1 MFEINGKNYV
11 LKYNLKRVEMIENA
25 IGMPTMADLSSHKG
39 MLGLTA
45 LKTYFA
51 YGLKEEGSDAFV
63 APKIGMEMAEALIEN
78 EGYMAVNGAVLEA
91 LERDCPVFF
100 QGA

>member
-25 IGMPTMADLSSHKG
+25 TGVPMMSDLYSHRS
-39 MLGLTA
+39 MMGLTA

-51 YGLKEEGSDAFV
+51 YGLKEEGADAFV
-63 APKIGMEMAEALIEN
+63 APKKGMEMAEAMIEN
-78 EGYMAVNGAVLEA
+78 EGYLAVNGAVLEA
-91 LERDCPVFF
+91 LERDCPFFF

>member
-11 LKYNLKRVEMIENA
+11 LKYNLNRVEMIENA
-25 IGMPTMADLSSHKG
+25 VGMPTMADLNSHRG
-39 MLGLTA
+39 MLGITA

-51 YGLKEEGSDAFV
+51 YGLKEEGADTFV
-63 APKIGMEMAEALIEN
+63 APKKGMEMARDLIEN
-78 EGYMAVNGAVLEA
+78 EGYMRVNGAVLEA
-91 LERDCPVFF
+91 LERDCPFFF

>member
-1 MFEINGKNYV
+1 MFEINGKTYV

-25 IGMPTMADLSSHKG
+25 TGVPMMSDLYSHRS
-39 MLGLTA
+39 MMSLTA

-63 APKIGMEMAEALIEN
+63 APKKGMEMAEALIES
-78 EGYMAVNGAVLEA
+78 EGYLAVNGAVLEA
-91 LERDCPVFF
+91 LERDCPFFF

>member
-1 MFEINGKNYV
+1 MFEIGKKTYV
-11 LKYNLKRVEMIENA
+11 LKYNMKRVEMIENA
-25 IGMPTMADLSSHKG
+25 VGMPMMAELAAHKG

-51 YGLKEEGSDAFV
+51 YGLKEEGADVFV
-63 APKIGMEMAEALIEN
+63 KPKDGMEMAEKLIES
-78 EGYMAVNGAVLEA
+78 EGYIAVNGAVLEA
-91 LERDCPVFF
+91 LERDCPFFF

>member
-1 MFEINGKNYV
+1 MFEINGKTYV

-25 IGMPTMADLSSHKG
+25 IGMPMMADLNAHRA
-39 MLGLTA
+39 MLSITA

-51 YGLKEEGSDAFV
+51 YGAKEEGSDTFV
-63 APKIGMEMAEALIEN
+63 APKNGMEMAEALIEN

-91 LERDCPVFF
+91 LERDCPFFF

>member
-1 MFEINGKNYV
+1 MFEINEKNYV

-25 IGMPTMADLSSHKG
+25 VGMPTMADLSSHKG

-51 YGLKEEGSDAFV
+51 YGLKEDGADVFV
-63 APKIGMEMAEALIEN
+63 APKKGMEMAEALIEN
-78 EGYMAVNGAVLEA
+78 EGYMAVNGAVLDA
-91 LERDCPVFF
+91 LERDCPFFF

>member
-25 IGMPTMADLSSHKG
+25 VGMPTMAEMQAHRG
-39 MLGLTA
+39 MLGLTS

-51 YGLKEEGSDAFV
+51 YGLKEEGSDVFV
-63 APKIGMEMAEALIEN
+63 KPKEGMTMAEALIKN
-78 EGYMAVNGAVLEA
+78 EGYMAVNGSVLEA
-91 LERDCPVFF
+91 LERDCPFFF

>member
-11 LKYNLKRVEMIENA
+11 LKYNLKRVELIENA
-25 IGMPTMADLSSHKG
+25 VGMPTMAELSSHRG

-51 YGLKEEGSDAFV
+51 YGAKEEGADTFV
-63 APKIGMEMAEALIEN
+63 APKKGMEMAENLIESA
-78 EGYMAVNGAVLEA
+78 GYMAVNGAVLEA
-91 LERDCPVFF
+91 LERDCPFF
-100 QGA
+100 FRGA

>member
-1 MFEINGKNYV
+1 MFEINGKTYV

-25 IGMPTMADLSSHKG
+25 VGMPTMAEMQSHRG
-39 MLGLTA
+39 MLGLTS

-63 APKIGMEMAEALIEN
+63 KPKEGMVMAEAMIEN
-78 EGYMAVNGAVLEA
+78 EGYLAVNGSVLEA
-91 LERDCPVFF
+91 LERDCPFFF

>member
-1 MFEINGKNYV
+1 MFEIGKKMYV
-11 LKYNLKRVEMIENA
+11 LKYNMKRVEMIENA
-25 IGMPTMADLSSHKG
+25 VGMPMMAELAAHKG

-51 YGLKEEGSDAFV
+51 YGLKEEGADVFV
-63 APKIGMEMAEALIEN
+63 KPKDGMEMAEKLIES
-78 EGYMAVNGAVLEA
+78 EGYIAVNGAVLEA
-91 LERDCPVFF
+91 LDRDCPFFF

>member
-25 IGMPTMADLSSHKG
+25 VGMPTMAELNAHKG
-39 MLGLTA
+39 LLGVTA

-51 YGLKEEGSDAFV
+51 YGLKEEGSDVFV
-63 APKIGMEMAEALIEN
+63 APKKGLDMAEALIEN
-78 EGYMAVNGAVLEA
+78 EGYLAVNGAVLEA
-91 LERDCPVFF
+91 IERDCPFFF

>member
-1 MFEINGKNYV
+1 MFEIGKKMYV
-11 LKYNLKRVEMIENA
+11 LKYNMKRVEMIENA
-25 IGMPTMADLSSHKG
+25 VGMPMMAELAAHKG

-51 YGLKEEGSDAFV
+51 YGLKEEGADVFV
-63 APKIGMEMAEALIEN
+63 KPKDGMEMAEKLIES
-78 EGYMAVNGAVLEA
+78 EGYIAVNGAVLEA
-91 LERDCPVFF
+91 LERDCPFFF

>member
-25 IGMPTMADLSSHKG
+25 VGMPTMADLSSHKG

-51 YGLKEEGSDAFV
+51 YGLKEEESDAFV
-63 APKIGMEMAEALIEN
+63 APKKGMEMAEALIEN
-78 EGYMAVNGAVLEA
+78 EGYMSVNGAVLEA
-91 LERDCPVFF
+91 LERDCPFFF

>member
-25 IGMPTMADLSSHKG
+25 VGMPTMADLSSHKG

-51 YGLKEEGSDAFV
+51 YGLKEEGADTFV
-63 APKIGMEMAEALIEN
+63 VPKKGMEMAETLIEN
-78 EGYMAVNGAVLEA
+78 EGYLSVNGAVLEA
-91 LERDCPVFF
+91 LERDCPFFF

>member
-1 MFEINGKNYV
+1 MFEINGKIYV

-25 IGMPTMADLSSHKG
+25 VGMPTMADLSSHKG

-51 YGLKEEGSDAFV
+51 YGLKEDGADAFV
-63 APKIGMEMAEALIEN
+63 APKKGMEMAEALIEN

-91 LERDCPVFF
+91 LERDCPFFF